1 MSLPRILTIMGSG
14 ETAPT
19 MVSTHR
25 TLTALLPKPVKAVLL
40 DTPYGFQENAP
51 ELATRAVEY
60 FRNSVNVDIAVAGLV
75 RLHDTHI
82 AADTVQIERGLRA
95 ISDATYIFA
104 GPGSPTYALRQ
115 WSGSNVASS
124 IIDKLMNGGIVTFAS
139 AAALTLGKVTVPVYE
154 VYKVGQDVQ
163 RLDGLDVLSAIGINA
178 AVIPHYDNAEGG
190 NHDTR
195 FCYLGETRLRMF
207 EKMLDDD
214 TYVLGIDEH
223 TGLVIDLDASV
234 AKVVGNGTVTLR
246 LREDSFTYETGSTIP
261 LTTLQDPWELRE
273 SEHAGTT
280 QGTNSNAPGASG
292 APSHQKGVGISG
304 ETVEA
309 QPGQVGEGSSK
320 SVESNLAQAGSLE
333 QELQIQQSA
342 FNDAMT
348 ARDADGAVR
357 ACLALEQAIH
367 DWSADTLQG
376 DIADKARAAVRSM
389 ISALGDAAIGGVRN
403 PRDVVAP
410 YVEAMLAIRATVRA
424 EKRYD
429 LSDVIRDAFVNIG
442 IEVRDTATGVEW
454 DL

>member
-82 AADTVQIERGLRA
+82 AADAVQIERGLRA

-195 FCYLGETRLRMF
+195 YCYLGETRLRMF

-223 TGLVIDLDASV
+223 TGLVIDLDAAV

-246 LREDSFTYETGSTIP
+246 LREDSYIYESGSTIP
-261 LTTLQDPWELRE
+261 LSVLQDPWLLRTSASAE
-273 SEHAGTT
+273 S
-280 QGTNSNAPGASG
+280 
-292 APSHQKGVGISG
+292 SHQKGVGISG
-304 ETVEA
+304 ETSVA
-309 QPGQVGEGSSK
+309 QLGRVGEGSSQ
-320 SVESNLAQAGSLE
+320 SVEPNSSQVGSLAYA
-333 QELQIQQSA
+333 LQMHQQQ
-342 FNDAMT
+342 FDDAMT

-367 DWSADTLQG
+367 DWSADTLQS

>member
-25 TLTALLPKPVKAVLL
+25 SLTALLPKPVKAVLL

-60 FRNSVNVDIAVAGLV
+60 FRNSVNVDITVAGLV

-124 IIDKLMNGGIVTFAS
+124 IIDKLINGGIVTFAS

-195 FCYLGETRLRMF
+195 FCYLGESRLRMF

-214 TYVLGIDEH
+214 TFVLGIDEH
-223 TGLVIDLDASV
+223 TGLVIDLDAAV

-246 LREDSFTYETGSTIP
+246 LREDSYIYESGSTIP
-261 LTTLQDPWELRE
+261 LETLQNPWLLR
-273 SEHAGTT
+273 SSDSGLLAKLDAHSSDSSV
-280 QGTNSNAPGASG
+280 SNVLGNTSG
-292 APSHQKGVGISG
+292 VPS
-304 ETVEA
+304 EA
-309 QPGQVGEGSSK
+309 QLGRVGEGSSQ
-320 SVESNLAQAGSLE
+320 SVEPNSSQVGSLAYA
-333 QELQIQQSA
+333 LQMHQQQ
-342 FNDAMT
+342 FDDAMA

-410 YVEAMLAIRATVRA
+410 YVEAMLAIRTTVRA

-454 DL
+454 DM